1 MQVLNRKLTEKTEQ
15 IVSSAL
21 AGLPVTVQF
30 KDIKDIGR
38 SSYGS
43 TDCSQYRK
51 GYCTIYLNLEQNT
64 LEFETTILHE
74 LRHIWQVGKG
84 YPFIHNK
91 TVNSVF
97 QTEPAFYENL
107 GSQIQSVVLDL
118 DVIQYLKKLG
128 YLSSIFSAYSDTD
141 DLSYKFSAVSNQSIQ
156 APWNLASAVLSLYT
170 VFIRADE
177 LSKPVILRAADAFPK
192 IIEEC
197 KLIEREIST
206 DLCNDPLY
214 CAKAMGWIIDHFSL
228 WTLYLVVY
236 RGKRIRTHNEYL
248 NLLAMR

>member
-1 MQVLNRKLTEKTEQ
+1 MQVLNRKLTEKTEH
-15 IVSSAL
+15 IVASTL
-21 AGLPVTVQF
+21 ATLPVTVQF
-30 KDIKDIGR
+30 KDIKNIGK
-38 SSYGS
+38 SNYGS
-43 TDCSQYRK
+43 TDYSQYIK

-74 LRHIWQVGKG
+74 LRHIWQIGKG
-84 YPFIHNK
+84 YPYVENK
-91 TVNSVF
+91 IANSFF
-97 QTEPAFYENL
+97 QTDPVFYKNL
-107 GSQIQSVVLDL
+107 GTQIQSAVLDL
-118 DVIQYLKKLG
+118 EVIQHLKRLG

-156 APWNLASAVLSLYT
+156 APWNLASAALSLYA

-197 KLIEREIST
+197 KLIEREISM

-214 CAKAMGWIIDHFSL
+214 CAKAMGWIIDHFLL
-228 WTLYLVVY
+228 WKLYLVVY

-248 NLLAMR
+248 NLLAMG